1 MKKTLLLFGFILY
14 TTLSIA
20 QERSFDEKIGYMLE
34 LSGAKNAM
42 EMVINNSLERQ
53 KANYGGKYSAG
64 FWDTLQMEMQL
75 KFFDDLLIKMVPI
88 YKKHLSEEDID
99 GIIAFYESEAGQHFI
114 AQSPAILDAAMDI
127 GADWGKEIATLVQ
140 EKIQNSLKTRFNT
153 NYEGCGNFHDGVY
166 RYDFQDDSLMVD
178 VIRKGN
184 FQTEVFQGKT
194 YYFYIE
200 WLDDC
205 RFAMYK
211 CDENGKRL
219 DEEDIVVIVNIVS
232 IEGNRCVYIANTP
245 GSEKYDENEL
255 FKVE

>member
-1 MKKTLLLFGFILY
+1 MKKALFLFGFILY

-20 QERSFDEKIGYMLE
+20 QERSFDDKILYMME
-34 LSGAKNAM
+34 LSGVKSNM
-42 EMVINNSLERQ
+42 EMVMNNSLERQ
-53 KANYGGKYSAG
+53 KKYYGDKYSTG
-64 FWDTLQMEMQL
+64 FWEELGKEMKL
-75 KFFDDLLIKMVPI
+75 NKFDDLLAKMVPV
-88 YKKHLSEEDID
+88 YKKYLTEEDID
-99 GIIAFYESEAGQHFI
+99 GIIAFYESEVGQHFI
-114 AQSPAILDAAMDI
+114 SQSPAILAEAMDI
-127 GADWGKEIATLVQ
+127 GGAWGAEIGTLVH

-153 NYEGCGNFHDGVY
+153 TYEGCGDFHDGVY

-194 YYFYIE
+194 YYYYIE
-200 WLDDC
+200 WLEDC